1 MRRITECA
9 MQQQGEDSTCTGGGV
24 MTSHSTSTWL
34 PARKGSGY
42 TARGCRY
49 SIDTLPAPQ
58 PACMQREAS
67 W

>member
-1 MRRITECA
+1 
-9 MQQQGEDSTCTGGGV
+9 
-24 MTSHSTSTWL
+24 MTSHSTNTWF

-58 PACMQREAS
+58 PACTQREAS